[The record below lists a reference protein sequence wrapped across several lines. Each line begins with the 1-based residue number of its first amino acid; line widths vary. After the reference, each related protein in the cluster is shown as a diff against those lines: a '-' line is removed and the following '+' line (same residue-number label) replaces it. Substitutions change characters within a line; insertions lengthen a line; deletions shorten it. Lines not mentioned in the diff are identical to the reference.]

1 MSKIA
6 ISLKVDLSKIDM
18 SKIFNGKNGAQ
29 YLDMTAFVS
38 LTELDQYDNSG
49 MITQSVKKEEKEQGI
64 KGNILGNSKVF
75 WVENG
80 QAPQSQQQ
88 SQGFQQ
94 QAPQQS
100 QGYQAPQQQKAPVNQ
115 FNGQQNPQRDSG
127 GFTQAQGGFQQQAP
141 QGQGGF
147 MPNNQG

>member
-6 ISLKVDLSKIDM
+6 VSLKIDLSKIDM
-18 SKIFNGKNGAQ
+18 SKVFQGKNGAQ

-75 WVENG
+75 WVEGG
-80 QAPQSQQQ
+80 QAPQKAVNN
-88 SQGFQQ
+88 QGYQQ
-94 QAPQQS
+94 QAPVQQAPPQ
-100 QGYQAPQQQKAPVNQ
+100 QGYSNQSPQQQQQPYQQQQQPAPQQQ
-115 FNGQQNPQRDSG
+115 
-127 GFTQAQGGFQQQAP
+127 QAP
-141 QGQGGF
+141 F
-147 MPNNQG
+147 DPNNIPY

>member
-18 SKIFNGKNGAQ
+18 SRIFNGKNGAQ

-49 MITQSVKKEEKEQGI
+49 MITQSVKKEEKDQGI

-88 SQGFQQ
+88 QG
-94 QAPQQS
+94 
-100 QGYQAPQQQKAPVNQ
+100 GYQAPQQQAPQQGFQPQAPQQPQQGFSNQ
-115 FNGQQNPQRDSG
+115 SPQ
-127 GFTQAQGGFQQQAP
+127 QQQAP
-141 QGQGGF
+141 YQAPQQGYQQPGK
-147 MPNNQG
+147 